1 MRKYIIIFLFAVT
14 YNASSQEYFVNLS
27 ELNICKLTIEDL
39 KKMDPDL
46 TLVAIEQKDFCRE
59 TGSEDGSPEIKFG
72 FKSRLFPGVRFYE
85 PKNEEILITKIHL
98 TKEFKGYL
106 PDGKFV
112 EIKTMYVSNLVNMYN
127 RQVIMTANKCHG
139 YFDMISDEGANFMLK
154 IYKTNEPLD
163 TGKYVIDEQQ
173 LAHGIDIVFDCQYAS
188 VETRNKTLYVINGK
202 ETTEKEFRTLHP
214 DTIVSVTVLKDS
226 NAERKYGA
234 KGKNGVIEVILK
246 K

>member
-1 MRKYIIIFLFAVT
+1 MIKYIIIFLFAVT
-14 YNASSQEYFVNLS
+14 YDASSQDYFVNLS
-27 ELNICKLTIEDL
+27 ELNICKLTIADL
-39 KKMDPDL
+39 KKMDPDI

-59 TGSEDGSPEIKFG
+59 TSSEDGSPEIKFG

-112 EIKTMYVSNLVNMYN
+112 EIKIMYVSNLVNMYN
-127 RQVIMTANKCHG
+127 RQVILTPNKCRG

-154 IYKTNEPLD
+154 IYKTNERLD
-163 TGKYVIDEQQ
+163 TGKYIIDEQQ
-173 LAHGIDIVFDCQYAS
+173 LAQGIDIVFDCHDAS
-188 VETRNKTLYVINGK
+188 VETRNKTLYVVNGR
-202 ETTEKEFRTLHP
+202 ETTEKEFRTLRP
-214 DTIVSVTVLKDS
+214 DTIVSVTVLKDHDG
-226 NAERKYGA
+226 ERKYGS